1 MAEMRRPMDFWKGL
15 VRLCYRLSNG
25 DYDSS
30 TGVGASNR
38 LCCLYAI
45 WLLRLRT
52 SQYPSSTKAL
62 PRDVCRDTKGNLRYP
77 WHTRV

>member
-15 VRLCYRLSNG
+15 VRLCYHLSKG
-25 DYDSS
+25 EYDS
-30 TGVGASNR
+30 TFAGVGASHR

-52 SQYPSSTKAL
+52 SQNA
-62 PRDVCRDTKGNLRYP
+62 
-77 WHTRV
+77 